1 MHGKQYEKS
10 FEKVIENEYDLTYFI
25 DFCLDSMNT
34 ALKEVSRKISYLLKM
49 ADLKNHFDLTSTQ
62 VGLLQRMALHKFRTI
77 DIEEYAQQISKSR
90 EFARQE
96 LKRLLELNFLFEIKV
111 SKKLVYK
118 VNAEKLKELY
128 LE

>member
-1 MHGKQYEKS
+1 
-10 FEKVIENEYDLTYFI
+10 
-25 DFCLDSMNT
+25 
-34 ALKEVSRKISYLLKM
+34 
-49 ADLKNHFDLTSTQ
+49 
-62 VGLLQRMALHKFRTI
+62 MALNKFRTV

-96 LKRLLELNFLFEIKV
+96 LKGLLDLNLVSEIKK

-128 LE
+128 KEDPIGDDTATQS